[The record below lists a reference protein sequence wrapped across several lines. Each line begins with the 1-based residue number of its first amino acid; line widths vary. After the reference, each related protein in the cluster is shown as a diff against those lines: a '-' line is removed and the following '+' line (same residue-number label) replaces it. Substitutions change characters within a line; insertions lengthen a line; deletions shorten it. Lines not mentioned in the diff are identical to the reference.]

1 MPLPRTTWV
10 GVFSHLQGSVILS
23 IWPKVLACS
32 LFALLVSL
40 VQLRGIQ
47 VSWPV
52 ETSIVP
58 TLVLG
63 LLLVFR
69 TNTAYERF
77 WEGRKAWGTLINSS
91 RNLVRLMVVA
101 IADSE
106 QNSSID
112 LATLEPQTF
121 NPEQLEEA
129 RREKRE
135 ALRLVAA
142 FSYGLKQHLR
152 GEAIDPAVLPLVSP
166 QLAVRLQKSPHV
178 PLDIAYELGS
188 YLQKSFDKGRVSVYQ
203 LSDLHRLLDTL
214 VDVVGIC
221 ERILKTPVPMAYS
234 IHLRQLLFVYCLTIP
249 FVFVDEFGLW
259 TAIVVGLV
267 AFTVFGIE
275 EIGLEIENPFGR
287 DPNDLPLDG
296 ICAGVKEHV
305 EGVLRMPRLV
315 EDADMGI

>member
-1 MPLPRTTWV
+1 MLTPRSTWGGFIV
-10 GVFSHLQGSVILS
+10 NLQGSVIPS
-23 IWPKVLACS
+23 IWTKVAVS
-32 LFALLVSL
+32 SGFAFGVSL
-40 VQLRGIQ
+40 VDYFVWD

-58 TLVLG
+58 SLVLG

-77 WEGRKAWGTLINSS
+77 WEGRKAWGTLINTS
-91 RNLVRLMVVA
+91 RNLARLMVVA

-106 QNSSID
+106 PILSANS
-112 LATLEPQTF
+112 LES
-121 NPEQLEEA
+121 E
-129 RREKRE
+129 REWQQKRE
-135 ALRLVAA
+135 ALQLLAA

-152 GEAIDPAVLPLVSP
+152 EEEIDPAMVPLVSP
-166 QLAVRLQKSPHV
+166 QLAVRLEKSPHV
-178 PLDIAYELGS
+178 PLEIAYELGS
-188 YLQKSFDKGRVSVYQ
+188 YLQGCFERGRVSVYQ
-203 LSDLHRLLDTL
+203 LSDLHRLLDGL

-234 IHLRQLLFVYCLTIP
+234 IHLRQLLFAYCLTIP
-249 FVFVDEFGLW
+249 FVFVDEFGMW

-296 ICAGVKEHV
+296 ICAGVKEHI

-315 EDADMGI
+315 EDGTAEC

>member
-1 MPLPRTTWV
+1 M
-10 GVFSHLQGSVILS
+10 G
-23 IWPKVLACS
+23 A
-32 LFALLVSL
+32 
-40 VQLRGIQ
+40 
-47 VSWPV
+47 
-52 ETSIVP
+52 
-58 TLVLG
+58 
-63 LLLVFR
+63 
-69 TNTAYERF
+69 
-77 WEGRKAWGTLINSS
+77 LINTS

-101 IADSE
+101 ISDVGSDA
-106 QNSSID
+106 SSD
-112 LATLEPQTF
+112 PQKLAPEPF
-121 NPEQLEEA
+121 DFEKLEEA

-152 GEAIDPAVLPLVSP
+152 GEAIDPAVFPLVSP
-166 QLAVRLQKSPHV
+166 QLAMRIEKSPHV
-178 PLDIAYELGS
+178 PLEIAYELGN
-188 YLQKSFDKGRVSVYQ
+188 YFQDSFGKERVSVYQ
-203 LSDLHRLLDTL
+203 LSDLHKLLNTL

-234 IHLRQLLFVYCLTIP
+234 IHLRQLLFAYCLTIP
-249 FVFVDEFGLW
+249 FVFVDEFGVW

-315 EDADMGI
+315 DCKNLD

>member
-23 IWPKVLACS
+23 IWPKVAVCS
-32 LFALLVSL
+32 AFAFAVSL
-40 VQLRGIQ
+40 AQLNGLQ
-47 VSWPV
+47 MSWPV
-52 ETSIVP
+52 EGSIVP

-77 WEGRKAWGTLINSS
+77 WEGRKAWGTLINTS

-101 IADSE
+101 ISDSAPDAASNPQKFE
-106 QNSSID
+106 PE
-112 LATLEPQTF
+112 TLEH
-121 NPEQLEEA
+121 A

-142 FSYGLKQHLR
+142 YSYGLKQHLR
-152 GEAIDPAVLPLVSP
+152 GEAIDPAVLPLVPP
-166 QLAVRLQKSPHV
+166 QLAVRLEKSPHV
-178 PLDIAYELGS
+178 PLEIAFELGS
-188 YLQKSFDKGRVSVYQ
+188 YFQKSFGKGRVSVYQ
-203 LSDLHRLLDTL
+203 LSDLHKLLDQL
-214 VDVVGIC
+214 VDVLGIC

-234 IHLRQLLFVYCLTIP
+234 IHLRQLLFIYCLTIP

-305 EGVLRMPRLV
+305 EGVLRTPRLV
-315 EDADMGI
+315 EDVDTQL